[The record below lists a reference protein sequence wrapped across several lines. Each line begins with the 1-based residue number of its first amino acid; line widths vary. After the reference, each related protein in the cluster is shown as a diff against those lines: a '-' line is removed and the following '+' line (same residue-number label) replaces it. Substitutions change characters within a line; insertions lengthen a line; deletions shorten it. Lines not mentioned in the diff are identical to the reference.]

1 MVLERKVRTSSHNM
15 HIPSHA
21 KVPVHKS
28 ASCRFF
34 FSISTASWRSK
45 RVDDHSRFYANLRD
59 FGPEVGKSAR
69 VRYWSSLRDWCRS
82 RTKRKKRKCAHHSVC
97 IRHTNRSRAHSA
109 QSKRSRRVPNRRQCQ
124 AIRGSWVGD
133 GPLRS
138 TAATTGLAAS
148 SDKTSR
154 CTA

>member
-1 MVLERKVRTSSHNM
+1 MHFYTEGCVRELVVSSQ
-15 HIPSHA
+15 
-21 KVPVHKS
+21 
-28 ASCRFF
+28 ASLLG
-34 FSISTASWRSK
+34 SISMASWRSK

-69 VRYWSSLRDWCRS
+69 VRYWSSLRDWCCS

-97 IRHTNRSRAHSA
+97 TRHTNRSSAHSA
-109 QSKRSRRVPNRRQCQ
+109 QSKRSRRVPNRRQCH

-154 CTA
+154 CRA